1 MAITDT
7 RLGTEKTI
15 MRFYYPIMDL
25 QPYGDQL

>member
-7 RLGTEKTI
+7 RLGMEKTI

-25 QPYGDQL
+25 RPYGDQL